1 MQDSVRA
8 ECIRLSTMGIACHWV
23 RPRDKAPIHYGW
35 AKCGWLSP
43 SYLDSTY
50 RPGYNVGI
58 HTGRVVNAPA
68 QLVAVDLDSE
78 QALRWA
84 LRNLPV
90 STLRTKTSKGEHW
103 FYLAPSGV
111 SVGNRAKLII
121 DGARIDIDLRGDGG
135 HVVCAPS
142 VHPSGFVYE
151 QLGNWNEFGLS
162 GLVTFDP
169 SWFPV
174 VESPPDAQSSTK
186 IPTTL
191 KKAEQHINE
200 LCMRRAAGL
209 LRRMVTKG
217 EVYERGNG
225 QGTKTFT
232 IARILLNEWFL
243 TEADTYH
250 LIATIYNP
258 ACPQPYDEISL
269 RRKVREAATNGRSRA
284 RRYNTETR

>member
-58 HTGRVVNAPA
+58 HTGRVVNAPV

-78 QALRWA
+78 QALLWA

-135 HVVCAPS
+135 QVVCAPS
-142 VHPSGFVYE
+142 VHPSGFVYQ
-151 QLGNWNEFGLS
+151 QLGHWNEFGLS
-162 GLVTFDP
+162 GLFRFDP

-174 VESPPDAQSSTK
+174 VVSRPAPPSKTEISGSVSTNS
-186 IPTTL
+186 L
-191 KKAEQHINE
+191 
-200 LCMRRAAGL
+200 LYRRAEGL
-209 LRRMVTKG
+209 LKAMIRKG
-217 EVYERGNG
+217 EVYERGRG
-225 QGTKTFT
+225 QGSKVFT
-232 IARILLNEWFL
+232 AARILQNDFGLSES
-243 TEADTYH
+243 DTYH
-250 LIATIYNP
+250 LLATIYNP

-269 RRKVREAATNGRSRA
+269 RRKVRQASTNGHSV
-284 RRYNTETR
+284 TRHFTVVR

>member
-58 HTGRVVNAPA
+58 HTGRVVNAPV

-135 HVVCAPS
+135 QVVCAPS
-142 VHPSGFVYE
+142 VHPSGFVYQ
-151 QLGNWNEFGLS
+151 QLGHWNEFGLS

-174 VESPPDAQSSTK
+174 AESPPVAQSATK
-186 IPTTL
+186 IAPGVSVESL
-191 KKAEQHINE
+191 
-200 LCMRRAAGL
+200 LYRRAKGL
-209 LRRMVTKG
+209 LMAMVRKG
-217 EVYERGNG
+217 EVYERGSG
-225 QGTKTFT
+225 QGTKTFAA
-232 IARILLNEWFL
+232 ARILLNDFL
-243 TEADTYH
+243 LSEADAYH
-250 LIATIYNP
+250 LMATVYNP
-258 ACPQPYDEISL
+258 ACPQPYDELSL
-269 RRKVREAATNGRSRA
+269 RRKVREAATVGRSST
-284 RRYNTETR
+284 RRYNSGVR